1 MAQYRNTSRRG
12 NASDNKLLQ
21 LAKSVQARRIIAEIT
36 RKTDALTQ
44 KDIATWRR
52 AWQMAINVETPRR
65 AFLYDLYSDS
75 LVDGHLTGCI
85 EQRKSK
91 TLGRPFRLLT
101 SDGEEAPEAT
111 ALFQREWFYDFLS
124 LALDSVFWG
133 HSLIELGEVLS
144 DDKGLYF
151 TSASLIPRKHVV
163 PEYGVILRDPSDD
176 IAQGIPYREG
186 DYARWLVEVGKPDN
200 LGLLIRCTPYY
211 ISKKNMG
218 AYWDT
223 FGEIFGMPMRIAN
236 TSATNKA
243 DIARIEQVMD
253 NMGAAFWGVF
263 PEDTKIS
270 FQESSRGDAYN
281 VYDKRLDRC
290 DKELS
295 KIILSQTMTIDN
307 GSSLSQSEVHL
318 EIFESVCASDAKRLG
333 YIINDR
339 LLPLMAA
346 SGFPVSGLTFAWDY
360 SDEMTDAEM
369 REQERVIL
377 QYYDVDPEYFVRKY
391 GVPIVGKRSNR
402 LGFGEAGAGAG
413 GEQEE
418 QSTALAKDSDFF
430 A

>member
-1 MAQYRNTSRRG
+1 MAQHNSNG
-12 NASDNKLLQ
+12 NDKLLQ
-21 LAKSVQARRIIAEIT
+21 LAKSIQSRRIIAEIT

-44 KDIATWRR
+44 KDIASWRR

-65 AFLYDLYSDS
+65 AFLYDLYADS

-91 TLGRPFRLLT
+91 TLGRPFRLLGAE
-101 SDGEEAPEAT
+101 GEENAEAT
-111 ALFQREWFYDFLS
+111 ALLEREWFYDFLS
-124 LALDSVFWG
+124 IALDSIFWG
-133 HSLIELGEVLS
+133 HSLIEMGEVIR
-144 DDKGLYF
+144 DDKGLRF
-151 TSASLIPRKHVV
+151 DSATLIPRKHVV
-163 PEYGVILRDPSDD
+163 PEYGVLLRDPSDD
-176 IAQGIPYREG
+176 IPQGIPYRSG
-186 DYARWLVEVGKPDN
+186 DYARWIVEVGKPYD
-200 LGLLIRCTPYY
+200 LGLLLRCAPYY

-218 AYWDT
+218 AFWDT

-243 DIARIEQVMD
+243 DIARIEEVMD

-281 VYDKRLDRC
+281 VYDKRLERC
-290 DKELS
+290 DKEIS
-295 KIILSQTMTIDN
+295 KILLSQTMTIDN

-318 EIFESVCASDAKRLG
+318 EIFDHICASDAKRIG

-339 LLPLMAA
+339 LLLLMVS
-346 SGFPVSGLTFAWDY
+346 SGFPVKGLTFAWDY
-360 SDEMTDAEM
+360 SDEMTEAEM

-377 QYYDVDPEYFVRKY
+377 QYYDIDPEYFVRKY
-391 GVPIVGKRSNR
+391 NVPIIGKRTGGPE
-402 LGFGEAGAGAG
+402 L
-413 GEQEE
+413 GEQGSSNDDNAEE
-418 QSTALAKDSDFF
+418 GGKTLVRDSDFF

>member
-1 MAQYRNTSRRG
+1 MAQHNS
-12 NASDNKLLQ
+12 NDNDKLLQ
-21 LAKSVQARRIIAEIT
+21 LAKSIQARRIIAEIT

-44 KDIATWRR
+44 KDIASWRR
-52 AWQMAINVETPRR
+52 AWQMAINVESPRR
-65 AFLYDLYSDS
+65 AFLYDIYADS

-101 SDGEEAPEAT
+101 RNGEVDAEAT
-111 ALFQREWFYDFLS
+111 ALLEREWFYEFLS
-124 LALDSVFWG
+124 IALDSIFWG
-133 HSLIELGEVLS
+133 HSLIEMGAVIR
-144 DDKGLYF
+144 DDNGLRF
-151 TSASLIPRKHVV
+151 DSATLIPRKHVV
-163 PEYGVILRDPSDD
+163 PEYGVLLRDPSDD
-176 IAQGIPYREG
+176 IHQGIPYRSG
-186 DYARWLVEVGKPDN
+186 DYARWLVEVGKPYD
-200 LGLLIRCTPYY
+200 LGLLLRCAPSC

-218 AYWDT
+218 AFWDT

-243 DIARIEQVMD
+243 DIARIEEVMD

-281 VYDKRLDRC
+281 VFDKRLDRC
-290 DKELS
+290 DKEIS

-318 EIFESVCASDAKRLG
+318 EIFDHICASDAKRIG

-339 LLPLMAA
+339 LLPLMVA
-346 SGFPVSGLTFAWDY
+346 SGFPISGLTFAWDY
-360 SDEMTDAEM
+360 SDEMTEAEM

-377 QYYDVDPEYFVRKY
+377 QYYDIDPEYFVRKY
-391 GVPIVGKRSNR
+391 NVPIIGKRTGGPELGEQVPSNDDNA
-402 LGFGEAGAGAG
+402 EEG
-413 GEQEE
+413 GE
-418 QSTALAKDSDFF
+418 TLAKDSDFF

>member
-1 MAQYRNTSRRG
+1 MAQHNSNG
-12 NASDNKLLQ
+12 NDKLLQ
-21 LAKSVQARRIIAEIT
+21 LAKSIQARRIIAEIT

-44 KDIATWRR
+44 KDIAGWRR

-65 AFLYDLYSDS
+65 TFLYDLYADS

-101 SDGEEAPEAT
+101 RNGEEDAEAT
-111 ALFQREWFYDFLS
+111 ALLEREWFYDFLS
-124 LALDSVFWG
+124 LALDSIFWG
-133 HSLIELGEVLS
+133 HSLIEMGAVIR
-144 DDKGLYF
+144 DDKGPRF
-151 TSASLIPRKHVV
+151 DSAILIPRKHVV
-163 PEYGVILRDPSDD
+163 PEYGVLLRDPSDD
-176 IAQGIPYREG
+176 IPQGIPYRSG
-186 DYARWLVEVGKPDN
+186 DYARWLVEVGKPYD
-200 LGLLIRCTPYY
+200 LGLLLRCAPYY

-243 DIARIEQVMD
+243 DIARIEEVMD

-290 DKELS
+290 DKEIS
-295 KIILSQTMTIDN
+295 KILLSQTMTIDN

-318 EIFESVCASDAKRLG
+318 EIFDHICASDAKRIG

-339 LLPLMAA
+339 LLPLMVS
-346 SGFPVSGLTFAWDY
+346 SGFPVKGLTFAWDY
-360 SDEMTDAEM
+360 SDEMTEAEM

-377 QYYDVDPEYFVRKY
+377 QYYDVDPEYFTRKY
-391 GVPIVGKRSNR
+391 NVPIIGRRSGGINPSEPSPTNDDK
-402 LGFGEAGAGAG
+402 GE
-413 GEQEE
+413 EE
-418 QSTALAKDSDFF
+418 SKALAKDSDFF

>member
-1 MAQYRNTSRRG
+1 MAQHNSNG
-12 NASDNKLLQ
+12 NDKLLQ
-21 LAKSVQARRIIAEIT
+21 LAKSIQSRRIIAEIT

-44 KDIATWRR
+44 KDIASWRR

-65 AFLYDLYSDS
+65 AFLYDLYADS

-101 SDGEEAPEAT
+101 RNGEEDAEAT
-111 ALFQREWFYDFLS
+111 ALLEREWFYDFLS
-124 LALDSVFWG
+124 IALDSIFWG
-133 HSLIELGEVLS
+133 HSLIEMGEVTR
-144 DDKGLYF
+144 DDKGPRF
-151 TSASLIPRKHVV
+151 DSATLIPRKHVV
-163 PEYGVILRDPSDD
+163 PEYGVLLRDPSDD
-176 IAQGIPYREG
+176 IPQGIPYRSG
-186 DYARWLVEVGKPDN
+186 DYARWIVEVGKPYD
-200 LGLLIRCTPYY
+200 LGLLLRCAPYY

-218 AYWDT
+218 AFWDT

-243 DIARIEQVMD
+243 DIARIEEVMD

-281 VYDKRLDRC
+281 VYDKRLERC
-290 DKELS
+290 DKEIS
-295 KIILSQTMTIDN
+295 KILLSQTMTIDN

-318 EIFESVCASDAKRLG
+318 EIFDHICASDAKRIG

-339 LLPLMAA
+339 LLPLMVS
-346 SGFPVSGLTFAWDY
+346 SGFPVKGLTFAWDY
-360 SDEMTDAEM
+360 SDEMTEAEM

-377 QYYDVDPEYFVRKY
+377 QYYDIDPEYFVRKY
-391 GVPIVGKRSNR
+391 NVPIIGKRTGGPE
-402 LGFGEAGAGAG
+402 L
-413 GEQEE
+413 GEQGSSNDDNAEE
-418 QSTALAKDSDFF
+418 GGKTLAKDSDFF

>member
-1 MAQYRNTSRRG
+1 MAQHNSNG
-12 NASDNKLLQ
+12 NDKLLQ
-21 LAKSVQARRIIAEIT
+21 LAKSIQARRIIAEIT
-36 RKTDALTQ
+36 RKTDALTK
-44 KDIATWRR
+44 KDIASWRR
-52 AWQMAINVETPRR
+52 AWQIAINVETPRR
-65 AFLYDLYSDS
+65 AFLYDIYADS

-101 SDGEEAPEAT
+101 RNGEEDAEAT
-111 ALFQREWFYDFLS
+111 ALLEREWFYEFLS
-124 LALDSVFWG
+124 LSLDSIFWG
-133 HSLIELGEVLS
+133 HSLIEMGAVIR
-144 DDKGLYF
+144 DDNGLRF
-151 TSASLIPRKHVV
+151 DSTTLIPRKHVV
-163 PEYGVILRDPSDD
+163 PEYGVLLLDPSDD
-176 IAQGIPYREG
+176 IHQGIPYRSG
-186 DYARWLVEVGKPDN
+186 DYARWLVEVGKPYD
-200 LGLLIRCTPYY
+200 LGLLLRCAPSC

-218 AYWDT
+218 AFWDT

-243 DIARIEQVMD
+243 DIARIEEVMD

-281 VYDKRLDRC
+281 VFDKRLDRC
-290 DKELS
+290 DKEIS

-318 EIFESVCASDAKRLG
+318 KIFDHICASDAKRIG

-339 LLPLMAA
+339 LLPLMVS
-346 SGFPVSGLTFAWDY
+346 SGFPVKGLTFAWDY
-360 SDEMTDAEM
+360 SDEMTEAEM

-377 QYYDVDPEYFVRKY
+377 QYYDVDPEYFTRKY
-391 GVPIVGKRSNR
+391 NVPIIGRRSGGIERSEPSPTNDDK
-402 LGFGEAGAGAG
+402 GE
-413 GEQEE
+413 EE
-418 QSTALAKDSDFF
+418 SKALAKDSDFF

>member
-1 MAQYRNTSRRG
+1 MAQHNSNG
-12 NASDNKLLQ
+12 NDKLLQ
-21 LAKSVQARRIIAEIT
+21 LAKSIQSRRIIAEIT

-44 KDIATWRR
+44 KDIASWRR

-65 AFLYDLYSDS
+65 AFLYDLYADS

-91 TLGRPFRLLT
+91 TLGRPFRLLGAE
-101 SDGEEAPEAT
+101 GEENAEAT
-111 ALFQREWFYDFLS
+111 ALLEREWFYDFLS
-124 LALDSVFWG
+124 IALDSIFWG
-133 HSLIELGEVLS
+133 HSLIEMGEVTR
-144 DDKGLYF
+144 DDKGPRF
-151 TSASLIPRKHVV
+151 DSATLIPRKHVV
-163 PEYGVILRDPSDD
+163 PEYGVLLREPSDD
-176 IAQGIPYREG
+176 IPQGIPYRSG
-186 DYARWLVEVGKPDN
+186 DYARWLVEVGKPYD
-200 LGLLIRCTPYY
+200 LGLLLRCAPYY

-218 AYWDT
+218 AFWDT

-243 DIARIEQVMD
+243 DIARIEEVMD

-290 DKELS
+290 DKEIS
-295 KIILSQTMTIDN
+295 KILLSQTMTIDN

-318 EIFESVCASDAKRLG
+318 EIFDHICASDAKRIG

-339 LLPLMAA
+339 LLPLMVS
-346 SGFPVSGLTFAWDY
+346 SGFPVKGLTFAWDY
-360 SDEMTDAEM
+360 SDEMTEAEM

-377 QYYDVDPEYFVRKY
+377 QYYDIDPEYFVRKY
-391 GVPIVGKRSNR
+391 NVPIIGKRTGGPE
-402 LGFGEAGAGAG
+402 L
-413 GEQEE
+413 GEQGSSNDDNAEE
-418 QSTALAKDSDFF
+418 GGKTLAKDSDFF

>member
-1 MAQYRNTSRRG
+1 MAQLNSNG
-12 NASDNKLLQ
+12 NDKLLQ
-21 LAKSVQARRIIAEIT
+21 LAKSIQARRIIAEIA
-36 RKTDALTQ
+36 RKTDALTK
-44 KDIATWRR
+44 KDIASWRR
-52 AWQMAINVETPRR
+52 AWQIAINVESPRR
-65 AFLYDLYSDS
+65 AFLYDIYADS

-101 SDGEEAPEAT
+101 RNGEEDAEAT
-111 ALFQREWFYDFLS
+111 ALLEREWFYDFLS
-124 LALDSVFWG
+124 IALDSIFWG
-133 HSLIELGEVLS
+133 HSLIEMGAVIR
-144 DDKGLYF
+144 DDKGLHF
-151 TSASLIPRKHVV
+151 DRTTLIPRKHVV
-163 PEYGVILRDPSDD
+163 PEYGVLLLDPSDD
-176 IAQGIPYREG
+176 IHQGIPYRSG
-186 DYARWLVEVGKPDN
+186 DYARWLVEVGKPYD
-200 LGLLIRCTPYY
+200 LGLLLRCAPSC

-218 AYWDT
+218 AFWDT

-243 DIARIEQVMD
+243 DIARIEEVMD

-281 VYDKRLDRC
+281 VFDKRLDRC
-290 DKELS
+290 DKEIS

-318 EIFESVCASDAKRLG
+318 KIFDHICASDAKRIG

-339 LLPLMAA
+339 LLPLMVS
-346 SGFPVSGLTFAWDY
+346 SGFPIRGLTFAWDY
-360 SDEMTDAEM
+360 SDEMTEAEM

-391 GVPIVGKRSNR
+391 NVPIIGKRSGGIEPREPSTANDKK
-402 LGFGEAGAGAG
+402 GE
-413 GEQEE
+413 EE
-418 QSTALAKDSDFF
+418 SKALAKDSDFF

>member
-1 MAQYRNTSRRG
+1 MAQHNSNG
-12 NASDNKLLQ
+12 NDKLLQ
-21 LAKSVQARRIIAEIT
+21 LAKSIQARRIIAEIT
-36 RKTDALTQ
+36 RKTDALTK
-44 KDIATWRR
+44 KDIASWRR
-52 AWQMAINVETPRR
+52 AWQIAINVETPRR
-65 AFLYDLYSDS
+65 AFLYDIYADS

-101 SDGEEAPEAT
+101 RNREEDAEAT
-111 ALFQREWFYDFLS
+111 ALLEREWFYEFLS
-124 LALDSVFWG
+124 LSLDSIFWG
-133 HSLIELGEVLS
+133 NSLIAMGAVIR
-144 DDKGLYF
+144 DDNGLRF
-151 TSASLIPRKHVV
+151 DSTTLIPRKHVV
-163 PEYGVILRDPSDD
+163 PEYGVLLLDPSDD
-176 IAQGIPYREG
+176 IHQGIPYRSG
-186 DYARWLVEVGKPDN
+186 DYARWLVEVGKPYD
-200 LGLLIRCTPYY
+200 LGLLLRCSPSC

-218 AYWDT
+218 AFWDT

-243 DIARIEQVMD
+243 DIARIEEVMD

-281 VYDKRLDRC
+281 VFDKRLDRC
-290 DKELS
+290 DKEIS

-318 EIFESVCASDAKRLG
+318 KIFDHICASDAKRIG

-339 LLPLMAA
+339 LLPLMVS
-346 SGFPVSGLTFAWDY
+346 SGFPVKGLTFAWDY
-360 SDEMTDAEM
+360 SDEMTEAEM

-377 QYYDVDPEYFVRKY
+377 QYYDVDPEYFTRKY
-391 GVPIVGKRSNR
+391 NVPIIGRRSGGIERSEPSPTNDDK
-402 LGFGEAGAGAG
+402 GE
-413 GEQEE
+413 EE
-418 QSTALAKDSDFF
+418 SKVLAKDSDFF

>member
-1 MAQYRNTSRRG
+1 MAQLNSNG
-12 NASDNKLLQ
+12 NDKLLQ
-21 LAKSVQARRIIAEIT
+21 LAKSIQARRIIAEIT
-36 RKTDALTQ
+36 RKTDALTK
-44 KDIATWRR
+44 KDIASWRR
-52 AWQMAINVETPRR
+52 AWQIAINVESPRR
-65 AFLYDLYSDS
+65 AFLYDIYADS

-101 SDGEEAPEAT
+101 RNGEEDAEAT
-111 ALFQREWFYDFLS
+111 ALLESEWFYDFLS
-124 LALDSVFWG
+124 IALDSIFWG
-133 HSLIELGEVLS
+133 HSLIEMGAVIR
-144 DDKGLYF
+144 DDNGLRF
-151 TSASLIPRKHVV
+151 DSTTLIPRKHVV
-163 PEYGVILRDPSDD
+163 PEYGVLLLDPSDD
-176 IAQGIPYREG
+176 IHQGIPYRSG
-186 DYARWLVEVGKPDN
+186 DYARWLVEVGKPYD
-200 LGLLIRCTPYY
+200 LGLLLRCAPSC

-218 AYWDT
+218 AFWDT

-243 DIARIEQVMD
+243 DIARIEEVMD

-281 VYDKRLDRC
+281 VFDKRLDRC
-290 DKELS
+290 DKEIS

-318 EIFESVCASDAKRLG
+318 KIFDHICASDAKRIG

-339 LLPLMAA
+339 LLPLMVS
-346 SGFPVSGLTFAWDY
+346 SGFPVKGLTFAWDY
-360 SDEMTDAEM
+360 SDEMTEAEM

-377 QYYDVDPEYFVRKY
+377 QYYDVDPEYFTRKY
-391 GVPIVGKRSNR
+391 NVPIIGRRSGGIEPSEPSSTNDDK
-402 LGFGEAGAGAG
+402 GE
-413 GEQEE
+413 EE
-418 QSTALAKDSDFF
+418 SKALAKDSDFF

>member
-1 MAQYRNTSRRG
+1 MAQHNSNG
-12 NASDNKLLQ
+12 NDKLLQ
-21 LAKSVQARRIIAEIT
+21 LAKSIQARRIIAEIT
-36 RKTDALTQ
+36 RKTDALTK
-44 KDIATWRR
+44 KDIASWRR
-52 AWQMAINVETPRR
+52 AWQIAINVETPRR
-65 AFLYDLYSDS
+65 AFLYDIYADS

-101 SDGEEAPEAT
+101 RNGEEDAEAT
-111 ALFQREWFYDFLS
+111 ALLEREWFYEFLS
-124 LALDSVFWG
+124 LSLDSIFWG
-133 HSLIELGEVLS
+133 HSLIEMGAVIR
-144 DDKGLYF
+144 DDNGLRF
-151 TSASLIPRKHVV
+151 DSTTLIPRKHVV
-163 PEYGVILRDPSDD
+163 PEYGVLLLDPSDD
-176 IAQGIPYREG
+176 IHQGIPYRSG
-186 DYARWLVEVGKPDN
+186 DYARWLVEVGKPYD
-200 LGLLIRCTPYY
+200 LGLLLRCAPSC

-218 AYWDT
+218 AFWDT

-243 DIARIEQVMD
+243 DIARIEEVMD

-281 VYDKRLDRC
+281 VFDKRLDRC
-290 DKELS
+290 DKEIS

-318 EIFESVCASDAKRLG
+318 KIFDHICASDAKRIG

-339 LLPLMAA
+339 LLPLMVS
-346 SGFPVSGLTFAWDY
+346 SGFPVKGLTFAWDY
-360 SDEMTDAEM
+360 SDEMTEAEM

-377 QYYDVDPEYFVRKY
+377 QYYDVDPEYFTRKY
-391 GVPIVGKRSNR
+391 NVPIIGRRSGGIERSEPSPTNDDK
-402 LGFGEAGAGAG
+402 GE
-413 GEQEE
+413 EE
-418 QSTALAKDSDFF
+418 SKALAKNSDFF

>member
-1 MAQYRNTSRRG
+1 MARHNS
-12 NASDNKLLQ
+12 NDNDKLLQ
-21 LAKSVQARRIIAEIT
+21 LAKSIQARQIIAEIT

-44 KDIATWRR
+44 KDIASWRR

-65 AFLYDLYSDS
+65 AFLYDLYADS

-101 SDGEEAPEAT
+101 RNGEEDAEAT
-111 ALFQREWFYDFLS
+111 ALLEREWFYDFLS
-124 LALDSVFWG
+124 IALDSIFWG
-133 HSLIELGEVLS
+133 HSLIEMGAVIRDE
-144 DDKGLYF
+144 KGPRF
-151 TSASLIPRKHVV
+151 DSTTLIPRKHVV
-163 PEYGVILRDPSDD
+163 PEYGVLLRDPSDD
-176 IAQGIPYREG
+176 IPQCIPYRSG
-186 DYARWLVEVGKPDN
+186 DYARWIVEVGKPYD
-200 LGLLIRCTPYY
+200 LGLLLRCAPYY

-243 DIARIEQVMD
+243 DIARIEEVMD

-263 PEDTKIS
+263 PDDTKIS
-270 FQESSRGDAYN
+270 FQETSRGDAYN
-281 VYDKRLDRC
+281 VYDKRLERC
-290 DKELS
+290 DKEIS

-318 EIFESVCASDAKRLG
+318 EIFEHICASDAKRLG

-339 LLPLMAA
+339 LLPLMVS
-346 SGFPVSGLTFAWDY
+346 SGFPVKGLTFAWDY
-360 SDEMTDAEM
+360 SDEMTEAEM

-377 QYYDVDPEYFVRKY
+377 QYYDIDPEYFVRKY
-391 GVPIVGKRSNR
+391 NVPIIGKRTGGPE
-402 LGFGEAGAGAG
+402 L
-413 GEQEE
+413 GEQVPSNDDNAEE
-418 QSTALAKDSDFF
+418 GGKTLARDSDFF

>member
-1 MAQYRNTSRRG
+1 MAQHNS
-12 NASDNKLLQ
+12 NDNDKLLQ
-21 LAKSVQARRIIAEIT
+21 LAKSIQSRRIIAEIT

-44 KDIATWRR
+44 KDIASWRR
-52 AWQMAINVETPRR
+52 AWQIAINVESPRR
-65 AFLYDLYSDS
+65 AFLYDIYADS

-101 SDGEEAPEAT
+101 RNGEEDAEAT
-111 ALFQREWFYDFLS
+111 ALLEREWFYDFLS
-124 LALDSVFWG
+124 IALDSIFWG
-133 HSLIELGEVLS
+133 HSLIEMGEVIR
-144 DDKGLYF
+144 DDNGLRF
-151 TSASLIPRKHVV
+151 DSTTLIPRKHVV
-163 PEYGVILRDPSDD
+163 PEYGVLLLDPSDD
-176 IAQGIPYREG
+176 IHQGIPYRSG
-186 DYARWLVEVGKPDN
+186 DYARWLVEVGKPYD
-200 LGLLIRCTPYY
+200 LGLLLRCAPSC

-218 AYWDT
+218 AFWDT

-243 DIARIEQVMD
+243 DIARIEEVMD

-281 VYDKRLDRC
+281 VYDKRLERC
-290 DKELS
+290 DKEIS
-295 KIILSQTMTIDN
+295 KILLSQTMTIDN

-318 EIFESVCASDAKRLG
+318 EIFDHICASDAKRIG

-339 LLPLMAA
+339 LLPLMVA
-346 SGFPVSGLTFAWDY
+346 SGFPVKGLTFAWDY
-360 SDEMTDAEM
+360 SDEMTEAEM

-377 QYYDVDPEYFVRKY
+377 QYYDIDPEYFVRKY
-391 GVPIVGKRSNR
+391 NVPIIGKRTGGPE
-402 LGFGEAGAGAG
+402 L
-413 GEQEE
+413 GEQVPSNDDNAEE
-418 QSTALAKDSDFF
+418 GGKTLAKDGDFF